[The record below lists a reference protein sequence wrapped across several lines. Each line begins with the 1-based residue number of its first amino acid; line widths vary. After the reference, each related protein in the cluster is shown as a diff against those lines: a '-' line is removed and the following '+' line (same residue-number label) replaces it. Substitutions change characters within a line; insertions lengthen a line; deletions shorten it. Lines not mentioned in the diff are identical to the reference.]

1 MNYWQRQELMFSRE
15 DNDKIRE
22 MIVFV
27 AGAGG
32 LGTHQVLELQRIG
45 VKKIYIMDFDRVS
58 ASNLNRQI
66 LYGSKDIGKY
76 KTEKAKEFLELFA
89 LGTEIVTINEKL
101 SDDYTIP
108 EDVDIVFDAL
118 DNFIARFILDRLIQ
132 IRKIP
137 LIHGGI
143 NSWYGQITS
152 IVPGKTCSLKEIFGD
167 NTGEEGDIPSFSPV
181 VSIIASLQV
190 VEGVKVFLQ
199 SEETLAGKLMYI
211 DFNDYSFEII
221 EL

>member
-15 DNDKIRE
+15 ENDKIRE

-27 AGAGG
+27 VGAGG

-58 ASNLNRQI
+58 ASNLNRQV
-66 LYGSKDIGKY
+66 LYGGKDIGKY
-76 KTEKAKEFLELFA
+76 KTEKAKEFLKLFA
-89 LGTEIVTINEKL
+89 LETEIVAINKKL
-101 SDDYTIP
+101 SDNYEIP
-108 EDVDIVFDAL
+108 KDVDIVFDAL
-118 DNFIARFILDRLIQ
+118 DNFTARFILDRLIQ
-132 IRKIP
+132 DRRIP

-143 NSWYGQITS
+143 KSWYGQITS
-152 IVPGKTCSLKEIFGD
+152 IIPGKTSSLTDIFGD
-167 NTGEEGDIPSFSPV
+167 NTEEEEEIPAFSPV

-190 VEGVKVFLQ
+190 IEGVKVFLQ
-199 SEETLAGKLMYI
+199 REETLLGKLMYI